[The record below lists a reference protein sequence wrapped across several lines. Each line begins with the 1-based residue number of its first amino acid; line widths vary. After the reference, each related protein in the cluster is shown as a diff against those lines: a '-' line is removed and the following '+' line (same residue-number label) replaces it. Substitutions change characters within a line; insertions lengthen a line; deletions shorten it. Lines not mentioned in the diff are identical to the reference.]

1 MKYMDL
7 KPQPT
12 TGLESFTYW
21 LNDMTSKLVADSMV
35 KKKIEVKDPT
45 PQVGEL
51 RIQWYTELAQAEQSG
66 EIVTVEIWDGDGWVQ
81 KGLDAH
87 MTVEDLDRL
96 NEELGGEL

>member
-1 MKYMDL
+1 MTYMDI
-7 KPQPT
+7 KPAAT
-12 TGLESFTYW
+12 TELEQYIDWTNY
-21 LNDMTSKLVADSMV
+21 LTARLVSSV
-35 KKKIEVKDPT
+35 GKKIEIT
-45 PQVGEL
+45 PEIGEL

-87 MTVEDLDRL
+87 HTLEDLDRL

>member
-1 MKYMDL
+1 MYFDI

-12 TGLESFTYW
+12 TDLETFSQWTNHFTA
-21 LNDMTSKLVADSMV
+21 KLVSDV
-35 KKKIEVKDPT
+35 GKKIDILPE
-45 PQVGEL
+45 VGEL

-66 EIVTVEIWDGDGWVQ
+66 EIVTVERWDGYGWEQ
-81 KGLDAH
+81 HGLDAH